1 MTADNEC
8 GEGTP
13 ELPACTA
20 TLFLDYDGVLHPEY
34 CPPHRFFE
42 ALPGLVSVLQGR
54 PWVEWVVSSNWR
66 YERRL
71 PASGQSVVPDRR
83 LLTLQAMKAQ
93 LQERYLSR
101 SASAFSTPS
110 QTRLDQPADQLA
122 PLAPVDVCVF
132 DRLVGITPLMP
143 DLSRLP
149 QRVLA
154 YEREAQCLAWLR
166 AWRPLRIHWLAVDD
180 RPWLFSPFCPQLF
193 QTNGA
198 EGLQP
203 AQLLALAE
211 RLDAMK
217 S

>member
-1 MTADNEC
+1 M
-8 GEGTP
+8 
-13 ELPACTA
+13 
-20 TLFLDYDGVLHPEY
+20 
-34 CPPHRFFE
+34 
-42 ALPGLVSVLQGR
+42 
-54 PWVEWVVSSNWR
+54 
-66 YERRL
+66 
-71 PASGQSVVPDRR
+71 
-83 LLTLQAMKAQ
+83 
-93 LQERYLSR
+93 
-101 SASAFSTPS
+101 
-110 QTRLDQPADQLA
+110 
-122 PLAPVDVCVF
+122 F

-166 AWRPLRIHWLAVDD
+166 AWRPLRMHWLAVDD